1 MSHFIESHV
10 VCLIPVFV
18 LLPILATGSTVQQEL
33 PCTDSYAEFERASVG
48 SNSSGFNT
56 KNQLYTAF
64 YPPNQHLPYSV
75 LVTYQL
81 VLANGTRFNLSSDQ
95 TCDSEL
101 WMWASSPV
109 FLLGDSTYL
118 NRLVLFTLN
127 YFIKWDPPHITITM
141 VTAPCHTM
149 MKDFLSE
156 MTVAVGLNDTQSLI
170 SYSINVFMHITHA
183 HKTNKYIYH

>member
-1 MSHFIESHV
+1 MSHFIESQV

-81 VLANGTRFNLSSDQ
+81 VLANGTRFNLSIPSIPDLRQ
-95 TCDSEL
+95 WTVDVGVFSCVPSRRQYLSQSPGSLHSQLLHKMGPTPYYNHHGNCPLSYHDERLFEWNDSCGGFE
-101 WMWASSPV
+101 W
-109 FLLGDSTYL
+109 
-118 NRLVLFTLN
+118 
-127 YFIKWDPPHITITM
+127 
-141 VTAPCHTM
+141 HTVIDIIQH
-149 MKDFLSE
+149 KCIYAYY
-156 MTVAVGLNDTQSLI
+156 TRTQ
-170 SYSINVFMHITHA
+170 NQ
-183 HKTNKYIYH
+183 